1 MSSSL
6 FTQDGHMR
14 LAPGRSE
21 VSLLFSGDICPLG
34 RYADNFA
41 AGELEGLMPDVLGL
55 SDAADLHITNLELP
69 LTRRGKPIQKCGPNF
84 RASPDVVRGLRQLRV
99 THACLAN
106 NHIRDYGN
114 QGISDTLSTLTSNRI
129 VPVGIATGLNGTM
142 APLFF
147 SRNGIRFCLLNVAE
161 AEFAYPTDKTL
172 GASFLDEPSALL
184 TIQAAASKADVMM
197 VVVHGGREYQ
207 YFPAYWMRALCRRFL
222 KAGADIVIAHHAH
235 VPQGIEVT
243 AEGLICYSLGNF
255 VFDYEAH
262 KALPGTRIGYL
273 VRCGVTRAGKLAE
286 IDIIPTFKRDDASVA
301 IPVAAWQNRF
311 FRFLA
316 EISKPLASDPESQ
329 AIWKEYVRQD
339 IPEYLQALARH
350 APGVAAAAAQC
361 ADPGSDAL
369 MLYAYLVGCR
379 SHGEISRTA
388 IRLVFE
394 REMKSVPRWANLIA
408 GWEKTMGGLVS
419 SASEK

>member
-1 MSSSL
+1 
-6 FTQDGHMR
+6 MR

-34 RYADNFA
+34 RYADSFA
-41 AGELEGLMPDVLGL
+41 AGQLEGLMPDVLAL
-55 SDAADLHITNLELP
+55 SDAADLHVTNLELP

-99 THACLAN
+99 SHACLAN
-106 NHIRDYGN
+106 NHIRDYGDE
-114 QGISDTLSTLTSNRI
+114 GIRDTLSTLTSNQI

-147 SRNGIRFCLLNVAE
+147 RRKGIRFCLLNVAE
-161 AEFAYPTDKTL
+161 AEFAYPTDKNL

-184 TIQAAASKADVMM
+184 TIQTAASKADVMM

-207 YFPAYWMRALCRRFL
+207 YFPAYWMRAMCRRFL

-235 VPQGIEVT
+235 VPQGIEVS

-262 KALPGTRIGYL
+262 KALPGTRIGYM

-286 IDIIPTFKRDDASVA
+286 IDIIPTFKREDASVA
-301 IPVAAWQNRF
+301 IPVAAWRKRF
-311 FRFLA
+311 FKFLA
-316 EISKPLASDPESQ
+316 GISKPLANDLESQ
-329 AIWKEYVRQD
+329 TIWKEYVRRD
-339 IPEYLQALARH
+339 IPEYLQALAQY
-350 APGVAAAAAQC
+350 APGVAAAATRGT
-361 ADPGSDAL
+361 DSGSNAL

-388 IRLVFE
+388 IRLLFE
-394 REMKSVPRWANLIA
+394 REMKSIPSLANRIA
-408 GWEKTMGGLVS
+408 GWEKTIAELVS
-419 SASEK
+419 SAMLT